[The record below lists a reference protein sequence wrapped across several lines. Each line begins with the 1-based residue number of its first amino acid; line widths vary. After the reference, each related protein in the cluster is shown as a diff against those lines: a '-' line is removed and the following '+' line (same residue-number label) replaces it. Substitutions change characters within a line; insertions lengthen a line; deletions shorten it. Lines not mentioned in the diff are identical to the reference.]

1 MKRGKYKKLK
11 IVEQK
16 VAENL
21 SSDFGSKLSKSYLWQ
36 FNKLKSHSISV
47 NRFVILE
54 REKKKKNDVKKLYKK
69 QKVNPKEN

>member
-54 REKKKKNDVKKLYKK
+54 REKKRKTM
-69 QKVNPKEN
+69 